1 MTLVF
6 ETHAT
11 TIDNET
17 GHATGWLP
25 GQLSAIGRAQAREL
39 GLRRRDE
46 AIDVIVASDLRR
58 AVETVE
64 VAFSGLDVPV
74 SFDSRLRE
82 CNYGRLNGAPVT
94 ELRRPDHLDTPY
106 PDGGSWWQAVD
117 RVVRWLAEA
126 RVAYE
131 GRRVL
136 VIGHTATRWALD
148 EAVNGV
154 PLAHSLVAPFDWQ
167 PGWEYR
173 FD

>member
-106 PDGGSWWQAVD
+106 PDGESWWQAVD

-131 GRRVL
+131 GRGSRDRSHRNKMGARRGRERRPAGAFARRPVRL
-136 VIGHTATRWALD
+136 AARL
-148 EAVNGV
+148 GV
-154 PLAHSLVAPFDWQ
+154 PL
-167 PGWEYR
+167 
-173 FD
+173 